1 MLTFMHLLVII
12 ELALLRLV
20 AEVLIA
26 LGLEVVVR
34 SVTVFTVMGVV
45 IVVMFIVLKPIVI
58 KEHILIV
65 LA

>member
-45 IVVMFIVLKPIVI
+45 IVVMFIVLKPFVI

-65 LA
+65 LT